1 MSKAEISAYL
11 NDIARY
17 PVLTKETQLLHCQ
30 RIYAWLH
37 HEDGKDAAPARLRRL
52 GERSMQTMVNTNLRL
67 VVSVA
72 KTYLGRGLELNDLIQ
87 EGTLGLIRGL
97 ELFDPTRGYAV
108 STYVYWWIRQS
119 ITRAVYTYARTIRI
133 PINTHELLVR
143 IQRFINQTVAETG
156 QRPSL
161 PEIAARTRLSESRVT
176 DILQTWGDT
185 ACGSL
190 DAICGEGTTALVE
203 ILPATNE
210 STPDDFAEST
220 ESVELISS
228 VLCMLSPNEEAVI
241 RATYFEDRSLTDIAN
256 QLGVSRSRT
265 SQIQQR
271 ALNRL
276 RVLLDRKGHER

>member
-1 MSKAEISAYL
+1 MSRPEINDYL

-17 PVLTKETQLLHCQ
+17 PVLTKEAQLLHCQ
-30 RIYAWLH
+30 RIYAWLQ
-37 HEDGKDAAPARLRRL
+37 HEGGKDAAPPRVRRV
-52 GERSMQTMVNTNLRL
+52 GEHAMQTMVKTNLRL

-72 KTYLGRGLELNDLIQ
+72 KTYLGRGLELSDLIQ

-119 ITRAVYTYARTIRI
+119 ITRAVYTHARTIRI

-143 IQRFINQTVAETG
+143 IQRYINQAVAETG

-161 PEIAARTRLSESRVT
+161 PEIAARTKLTETRVT
-176 DILQTWGDT
+176 HILQTWGDT
-185 ACGSL
+185 ACSSL
-190 DAICGEGTTALVE
+190 DSICGDGTTTLVDL
-203 ILPATNE
+203 LPATNE

-220 ESVELISS
+220 ESAELISS

-241 RATYFEDRSLTDIAN
+241 RATYFEDRSLTDVAN